1 MVDQSVAANRN
12 NNNHNIFT
20 FINNYLPPISFD
32 SFNNNFFSSVSSSS
46 SFNSSSLPYYYS
58 KFYCLG
64 RKHFKKHFIRFY
76 YLESLLNF
84 GAFTVISK
92 YNKYNYRYV
101 CSHKSLKR
109 LRYLNSL
116 NLKRKP
122 R

>member
-1 MVDQSVAANRN
+1 MVDQSVAANR

-32 SFNNNFFSSVSSSS
+32 SFNNNFFSSVSSS
-46 SFNSSSLPYYYS
+46 FNSSSLPNYYYS